1 VVAVNGVY
9 ILRVL
14 GTHQSQQH
22 IHTLHF
28 RSTSAAVA
36 ASATEGDFQQAI
48 INDWQTNARTTYRG
62 MFFTSSSPCQTY
74 EVRKVCG
81 SLPLPGG
88 VDETEIAPNI
98 VGSRSASGEA
108 AAPWLAGV
116 VTLRTAYAGRSYRGR
131 NFIGGLGEQDF
142 NGATMESAWITAVT
156 AYYTALVASFV
167 TPSEIS
173 IGAKLFVHSRRLADG
188 DPTAVPPLAPRACQ
202 EAGGDVQSFVVR
214 NQLATMKSRKAG
226 SGL

>member
-1 VVAVNGVY
+1 MVAVNGVY
-9 ILRVL
+9 VLRVI
-14 GTHQSQQH
+14 GTHQGQQH

-36 ASATEGDFQQAI
+36 VGATEGAFQQAVI
-48 INDWQTNARTTYRG
+48 DDWQTNARTTYRA
-62 MFFTSSSPCQTY
+62 MFFSSSSPCQTY
-74 EVRKVCG
+74 QVRKVCG

-88 VDETEIAPNI
+88 IDETEVAPNI
-98 VGSRSASGEA
+98 VGSRSATGEA

-116 VTLRTAYAGRSYRGR
+116 VTLRTQYAGRSYRGR

-156 AYYTALVASFV
+156 AYYAALTTAFI
-167 TPSEIS
+167 TPAETSV
-173 IGAKLFVHSRRLADG
+173 GQKLFVFSRKLAETPG
-188 DPTAVPPLAPRACQ
+188 VNCQ
-202 EAGGDVQSFVVR
+202 DAGADAQSYVVR